1 MICVFMNTVM
11 LTLDGTVNKEGEY
24 IINQFN
30 SIFTIIFSIDS
41 VGKLIGMGFKEFL
54 IDRMN
59 IFDFVISM
67 LSFGELIF
75 LDGGGSALSAFRSIR
90 MLRVTR
96 LIRSLQYMRIIMVVM
111 VSSIKYFI
119 YIFLLLLLFMYIYT
133 LLVIF
138 FIIIKQGKELYAT
151 SLVFSDSR
159 FNFSNFYLSL
169 MSTFQILT
177 LENWNDLLTLA
188 L

>member
-11 LTLDGTVNKEGEY
+11 LTLDGTVNKEGEI

-138 FIIIKQGKELYAT
+138 FNNKIG
-151 SLVFSDSR
+151 
-159 FNFSNFYLSL
+159 
-169 MSTFQILT
+169 
-177 LENWNDLLTLA
+177 
-188 L
+188 

>member
-1 MICVFMNTVM
+1 
-11 LTLDGTVNKEGEY
+11 
-24 IINQFN
+24 
-30 SIFTIIFSIDS
+30 
-41 VGKLIGMGFKEFL
+41 MGFKEFL

-188 L
+188 LRSDVNKIITLIYLISWIFIGNYVLLNLFLAILLERFE